1 MSFLLGNG
9 DGTFRRGPQTLK
21 IADVPQGIA
30 VGDFNRDGKIDVA
43 VSGYFGSVSVFPG
56 NGDGSFGPAV
66 TLSVGATGAGLAVG
80 DVNGDGNPDIVV
92 GGGSSESAISLGVF
106 LLTGNGDLT
115 FNAPVELLADEAP
128 NGVVLADFNGDGL
141 IDIASV
147 DFMGDDVAIFIN
159 QGNLTFSRGVL
170 YGAGSG
176 PVALCSVDLN
186 GDGKQDIVVV
196 NQKSSDLSVL
206 LHAAR

>member
-1 MSFLLGNG
+1 
-9 DGTFRRGPQTLK
+9 
-21 IADVPQGIA
+21 
-30 VGDFNRDGKIDVA
+30 
-43 VSGYFGSVSVFPG
+43 
-56 NGDGSFGPAV
+56 
-66 TLSVGATGAGLAVG
+66 
-80 DVNGDGNPDIVV
+80 VNGDGNPDIVV